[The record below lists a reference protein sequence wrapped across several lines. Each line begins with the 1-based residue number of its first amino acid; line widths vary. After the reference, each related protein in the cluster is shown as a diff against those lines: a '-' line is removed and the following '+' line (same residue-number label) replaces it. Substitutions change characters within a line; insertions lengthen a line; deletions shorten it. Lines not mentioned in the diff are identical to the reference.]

1 MISVACCNQIRS
13 HFRGL
18 FGRFVRRHSA
28 SGRTAHL
35 SRLKL
40 EVGLTVLI
48 GGYPTTVLL
57 AEIVLQALLLE
68 NGQIIETAIQSVSEK
83 INLVSALGDCRP
95 VNALTKTDT
104 VETSYLQPDR

>member
-1 MISVACCNQIRS
+1 MSLAVTKFVAILGAFLAGLSEGIRPQV
-13 HFRGL
+13 
-18 FGRFVRRHSA
+18 VRPTYL
-28 SGRTAHL
+28 G
-35 SRLKL
+35 LKL
-40 EVGLTVLI
+40 EVGLKVLI

-83 INLVSALGDCRP
+83 INLVSALGDCWP